1 MSHMQKMEAAQAK
14 EDERMGIPPEVRQA
28 KAHAARVQM
37 GMGPGP
43 NATEEEKEE
52 FREMS
57 KNMSANMIGL
67 MWQITKMDIIST
79 LIGICNKILHDH
91 SCSAGTDP
99 PCCCF
104 YILPLAIYATKS
116 FMIILVLQV
125 L

>member
-1 MSHMQKMEAAQAK
+1 MTHMQKMEAAQAK

-43 NATEEEKEE
+43 NATEEEKDV

-91 SCSAGTDP
+91 SCSAGNP
-99 PCCCF
+99 PWSCF
-104 YILPLAIYATKS
+104 YILPLA
-116 FMIILVLQV
+116 LVL
-125 L
+125 LFFL